1 MIYFKKLLL
10 LIIPLILSVST
21 TVQAQESK
29 DTYIAEEY
37 QNYIYEIADTYNV
50 CPELIMSMVE
60 NESSGKADAVNG
72 KCIGLM
78 QVSNKNH
85 KNRMKELGVTD
96 LTDPYSNI
104 LVGTDYLME
113 LAEKYGDLYIVLA
126 KYHGEKNIDVNN
138 PSSYVTTIVNRGIEL
153 ERIHG
158 K

>member
-1 MIYFKKLLL
+1 MIYLKRLLL

-21 TVQAQESK
+21 VQAQESK
-29 DTYIAEEY
+29 DTYIDEEY
-37 QNYIYEIADTYNV
+37 QNYIYEIADNYNV

-60 NESSGKADAVNG
+60 HESSGKADAVNG

-78 QVSNKNH
+78 QVSSKAH
-85 KNRMKELGVTD
+85 KKRMDNLGVTD

-104 LVGTDYLME
+104 LVATDYLME

-126 KYHGEKNIDVNN
+126 KYHGEKNIDVDN
-138 PSSYVTTIVNRGIEL
+138 PSLYVTKIVDRCIEL
-153 ERIHG
+153 ERLHG